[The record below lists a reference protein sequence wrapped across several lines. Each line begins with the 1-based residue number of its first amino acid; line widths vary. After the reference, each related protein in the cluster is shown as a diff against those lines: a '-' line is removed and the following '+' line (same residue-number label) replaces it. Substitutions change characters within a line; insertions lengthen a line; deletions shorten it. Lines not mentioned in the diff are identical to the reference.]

1 MRWIP
6 FTLLIL
12 VGALLEAGN
21 LLNLIAVGDWH
32 IRPAVLIVALV
43 FFAMHCR
50 AHEAIIASFIIGLAM
65 DIAGRQMGPHTFSYC
80 LVGGLL
86 NQLSD
91 YFPTRRIFHQAML
104 ILVVY
109 PIAELIA
116 YWLGVLKTREEQ
128 EYVYRVVLFTAVY
141 SACIGPIFWMVVR
154 RVNRL
159 IAFKRP
165 RTERGYF
172 R

>member
-6 FTLLIL
+6 FVLLIL
-12 VGALLEAGN
+12 VGALLEAGH

-43 FFAMHCR
+43 FFATHCR
-50 AHEAIIASFIIGLAM
+50 AREAIIASFIVGLAM
-65 DIAGRQMGPHTFSYC
+65 DIAGSQMGPHTFSYG
-80 LVGGLL
+80 LIGGLL

-91 YFPTRRIFHQAML
+91 YFPTRRIIHQATL
-104 ILVVY
+104 ILVVC
-109 PIAELIA
+109 PVAALLA
-116 YWLGVLKTREEQ
+116 YWLGVLKTGEPQ
-128 EYVYRVVLFTAVY
+128 EYVFRIVLFTAVY
-141 SACIGPIFWMVVR
+141 SACTGPIFWMGIR
-154 RVNRL
+154 RVHRL
-159 IAFKRP
+159 IAFRRP

>member
-12 VGALLEAGN
+12 VGALLEAGD
-21 LLNLIAVGDWH
+21 LLNLIAVGEWH

-65 DIAGRQMGPHTFSYC
+65 DIAGHQMGPHTFSYC
-80 LVGGLL
+80 FIGGLL

-91 YFPTRRIFHQAML
+91 YFPARRIFHQAIL

-116 YWLGVLKTREEQ
+116 YWLGVLKTGEQQ
-128 EYVYRVVLFTAVY
+128 EYVYRVVLFTALY
-141 SACIGPIFWMVVR
+141 SACIGPIFWTAVR

-159 IAFKRP
+159 IAYKRP

>member
-21 LLNLIAVGDWH
+21 LLNLIAVGEWH

-65 DIAGRQMGPHTFSYC
+65 DIAGHQMGPHTFSYC
-80 LVGGLL
+80 FIGGLL

-91 YFPTRRIFHQAML
+91 YFPARRIFHQAIL

-116 YWLGVLKTREEQ
+116 YWLGVLKTGEQQ
-128 EYVYRVVLFTAVY
+128 EYVYRVVLFTALY
-141 SACIGPIFWMVVR
+141 SACIGPIFWTAVR

-159 IAFKRP
+159 IAYKRP